1 MSANQL
7 QQVQAAVRTAAQQL
21 FALKL
26 QVCEKDAALENEL
39 ELRLVVQKQNEQ
51 LKSTLVDIYK
61 TNPKVNEEL
70 NERLPVSKKRHCRQ
84 LEKEELE
91 TSLENFYKDLNELAV
106 RSEILEE
113 KTRSQRNQNT
123 SEMQMEDDEHG
134 AQNTDEKWKQ
144 EKTESTTCNLAFKN
158 TNNTQ
163 QQQDL
168 DKCLFPQAVEA
179 EHKPLQPCLRKMHD
193 STEWGTCTDKDLNM
207 LQVNG
212 HTHSHDK
219 SQELPPSPNSS
230 QQLVALEIDSSDW
243 TQQHHDLPRTCSFHL
258 EDDECS
264 NSKRETDTM
273 TPLPKSSTMT
283 ITPVFSAQYCQ
294 RINSEMK
301 LNIQSKMEANNIRAE
316 NRGSNAPGDPFTPG
330 QVTKLTDDNRRI
342 AFLLKELNAVRESN
356 KKLQDKLSEKE
367 HELEV
372 LKLDTELQEKAVE
385 AKIAEKAAVL
395 VEEVYHAQKERDAAV
410 MSRLRLANEE
420 RDEALLRAKQLEQAF
435 EGLENINPE
444 ENDMTL
450 QELLNRINNADTRR
464 AVDKNGDLI
473 VDRIHK
479 TRERK
484 KRITAEEMN
493 AVIEER
499 DAALARCKRLEQ
511 ELYLLKEQNQTM
523 ANNTRQLTAENNQE
537 RALKAQLL
545 TTQKERDS
553 VFQQCKKQDE
563 EIQTLRL
570 YYSLHKSLSQ
580 EASLTDQFN
589 FALST
594 YDDALRAS
602 EGIMSATQH
611 QNEELANQLQLAVAE
626 RANMEIKLQQALEAK
641 NELNEE
647 VQKLERLVDVL
658 RKKVGTGNIRTVT

>member
-1 MSANQL
+1 MRLNL
-7 QQVQAAVRTAAQQL
+7 QS
-21 FALKL
+21 
-26 QVCEKDAALENEL
+26 KDDA
-39 ELRLVVQKQNEQ
+39 
-51 LKSTLVDIYK
+51 
-61 TNPKVNEEL
+61 
-70 NERLPVSKKRHCRQ
+70 
-84 LEKEELE
+84 
-91 TSLENFYKDLNELAV
+91 
-106 RSEILEE
+106 
-113 KTRSQRNQNT
+113 
-123 SEMQMEDDEHG
+123 DDKHG
-134 AQNTDEKWKQ
+134 AQNPNEKWKQ
-144 EKTESTTCNLAFKN
+144 EKTEATACDLVFKN
-158 TNNTQ
+158 PNNTQ
-163 QQQDL
+163 QQEDL
-168 DKCLFPQAVEA
+168 VKCLFPQAVAA
-179 EHKPLQPCLRKMHD
+179 EHKPLQPCLRTVHD
-193 STEWGTCTDKDLNM
+193 SAECGTCSNNGLNM

-212 HTHSHDK
+212 PTHSYEK
-219 SQELPPSPNSS
+219 SQELLPSPNSS
-230 QQLVALEIDSSDW
+230 QHLFALEIDSGDW
-243 TQQHHDLPRTCSFHL
+243 TQQQHHDIPRTCNSYS
-258 EDDECS
+258 EDDGCS
-264 NSKRETDTM
+264 NSKRETDTAA
-273 TPLPKSSTMT
+273 PLPKSSTMT

-294 RINSEMK
+294 RINSEIK
-301 LNIQSKMEANNIRAE
+301 LDIQSKMEANNIRAE
-316 NRGSNAPGDPFTPG
+316 SRGSNAPGDPLTPG

-367 HELEV
+367 RELEV

-420 RDEALLRAKQLEQAF
+420 RDEAVLRAKQLEQAF

-484 KRITAEEMN
+484 KKITAEEMN

-511 ELYLLKEQNQTM
+511 ELHRLEEQNQTM
-523 ANNTRQLTAENNQE
+523 ANNPRQLTTENNQQH
-537 RALKAQLL
+537 ALKAQLL

-589 FALST
+589 FALGT
-594 YDDALRAS
+594 YNDALRAS
-602 EGIMSATQH
+602 EGIMSATHQ
-611 QNEELANQLQLAVAE
+611 QNEDLANQLQLAVAE
-626 RANMEIKLQQALEAK
+626 QANLEIKLQQTLEAK
-641 NELNEE
+641 NELNEK